1 MTARELGE
9 LNDRYRE
16 TLREQ
21 ADLRGRGYGTLED
34 EDAFPP
40 LDTDAISEVCREH
53 AGRYD
58 GRLLFF
64 GASDF
69 GYPAAFVPGDGAA
82 SGDRADGAAVLDRLH
97 DADGKWQGSHE
108 GLREVRDAAFA
119 ADPGLH
125 KGFAALV
132 SDDGVEYDLERGVDE
147 AYNFVTI
154 RQVVG
159 LVDWLTNSFQA
170 DALTVRY

>member
-1 MTARELGE
+1 MPEDDITE

-16 TLREQ
+16 TLGEQ
-21 ADLRGRGYGTLED
+21 ADLRRRGYELLEA

-40 LDTDAISEVCREH
+40 LDTDALSAVCRNH
-53 AGRYD
+53 AARFD
-58 GRLLFF
+58 GRLLLF

-69 GYPAAFVPGDGAA
+69 GHPAAFVPDRGAETIEGA
-82 SGDRADGAAVLDRLH
+82 DRAAVLDGLH
-97 DADGKWQGSHE
+97 EEAGKWQGSHD
-108 GLREVRDAAFA
+108 GLRELREAAFA
-119 ADPGLH
+119 ADPNLH
-125 KGFAALV
+125 KGFAAHV
-132 SDDGVEYDLERGVDE
+132 TDDGVEYDLEGGVDE